1 MSTDQVDAL
10 VIFGATGDLAKL
22 ETFPALVG
30 LVERGVLDVPV
41 IGVAKSGWGLS
52 QFRDYATASLQLNKI
67 DPGSPAAVK
76 MLGLLRYIDGDLDD
90 PATYTAMSDAI
101 GSGQRALFYLEVPPP
116 LFGRITEG
124 ISKAGRAAAGSR
136 VMVEKPFGTDLASA
150 QQLNATIHAYFPEE
164 AVYRVDHWLGL
175 DPVDNLMFVRFA
187 NSIIEPLLN
196 RTYVQSIQIT
206 MAEAFDV
213 ADRGSFYDK
222 TGAIRDVVQNHML
235 QVLAT
240 VLAEPPDGNGLD
252 SWIASKSQL
261 VGALQPLTPER
272 TVKGQYEGYLE
283 VAGVDPKSV
292 TETYAAIR
300 LAADSWRW
308 ADVPILIRAG
318 KCLPVTATEVSIK
331 FRRPPHDVF
340 GLAAVPPAAP
350 GQAFT
355 NGLRFRINPEN
366 RVTLTLAGKK
376 PGAGWQ
382 PEPEELIFAE
392 HPGADMRPYDRL
404 IGAALNG
411 ERWLFAQQDTVEASW
426 RVVDPVLGNVVP
438 VHPYARGS
446 WGPDQAA
453 TLLPAGETWYDPA
466 G

>member
-41 IGVAKSGWGLS
+41 IGVAKSGWGLD

-67 DPGSPAAVK
+67 DPGRPAAVK
-76 MLGLLRYIDGDLDD
+76 MLGLLRYVDGDLDD
-90 PATYTAMSDAI
+90 PATYAAMSDAI
-101 GSGQRALFYLEVPPP
+101 GSGQQALFYLEVPPP
-116 LFGRITEG
+116 LFGRIAEG
-124 ISKAGRAAAGSR
+124 ISKAGRSAGSR
-136 VMVEKPFGTDLASA
+136 VMVEKPFGHDLASA
-150 QQLNATIHAYFPEE
+150 QQLNATMHAYFPED
-164 AVYRVDHWLGL
+164 AIYRVDHWLGL

-196 RTYVQSIQIT
+196 RNYVQGIQIT

-240 VLAEPPDGNGLD
+240 VLAEPPDGAGLD

-261 VGALQPLTPER
+261 VGALQPLTPSG
-272 TVKGQYEGYLE
+272 TVKGQYEGYHE

-292 TETYAAIR
+292 TETYVAIR

-340 GLAAVPPAAP
+340 GLAASVPP
-350 GQAFT
+350 GQAFA

-382 PEPEELIFAE
+382 PEPEELVFAE
-392 HPGADMRPYDRL
+392 HPGEDMRPYDRL
-404 IGAALNG
+404 IGAALAG

-426 RVVDPVLGNVVP
+426 RVVDPVLGDVVP
-438 VHPYARGS
+438 VHPYARAS

-453 TLLPAGETWYDPA
+453 GLLPAGETWHDPA